1 MGILSF
7 VLPAYKRKYLRE
19 AIASILGQTF
29 RDFELIVVDDA
40 SPEHIEE
47 VVASFSDPRLAYVRN
62 AENLGGKNLVDNWN
76 KALGLATGTYCVMA
90 SDDDIYAPA
99 FAAEM
104 LALAARHPQVDVLH
118 CRTGFIDGDGRLYKI
133 GEKRPEFEDFAD
145 LLYARGVKR
154 CTQTAPEFMFRT
166 QALKDLGGFVSFP
179 LAWYSDDATWLAL
192 AEKGGIACSDQVLF
206 HWRYSGLNI
215 SSRFDL
221 TAQKVRAAE
230 AYKAWLRP
238 LIDRRLASARNDAER
253 VLLEQCREQV
263 PASVDQQTLYDL
275 DDTRFLPWLR
285 LLPGLDVPRG
295 LKLRSIRNR
304 VRKVFHT

>member
-1 MGILSF
+1 MAELSF

-29 RDFELIVVDDA
+29 RNFELVVVDDA
-40 SPEHIEE
+40 SPEHLEE
-47 VVASFSDPRLAYVRN
+47 VVASFDDPRLTYVRN
-62 AENLGGKNLVDNWN
+62 AENLGGKNLVANWN
-76 KALGLATGTYCVMA
+76 KALGLATGTYCVLA
-90 SDDDIYAPA
+90 SDDDVYAPT

-104 LALAARHPQVDVLH
+104 RALAVRYPQVDVLH

-133 GEKRPEFEDFAD
+133 GEKRPEYEDFAD

-206 HWRYSGLNI
+206 HWRFSGLNI
-215 SSRFDL
+215 SSRADL
-221 TAQKVRAAE
+221 TEQKVRAAE
-230 AYKAWLRP
+230 AYKAWLRQV
-238 LIDRRLASARNDAER
+238 LDRRMEAVDGEAAR
-253 VLLEQCREQV
+253 VLLAQCRDQV
-263 PASVDQQTLYDL
+263 PRSVDQQTLYDL
-275 DDTRFLPWLR
+275 DDTRFLSWLR
-285 LLPGLDVPRG
+285 LLPGLDIPRG

-304 VRKVFHT
+304 MRKVFHT